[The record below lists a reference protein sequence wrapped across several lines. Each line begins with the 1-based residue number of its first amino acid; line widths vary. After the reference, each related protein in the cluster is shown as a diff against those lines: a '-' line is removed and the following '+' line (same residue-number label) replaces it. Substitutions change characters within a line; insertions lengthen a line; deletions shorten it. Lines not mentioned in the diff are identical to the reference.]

1 MNKTDMELLIN
12 ALSTGI
18 IDLTEVREQVETMNR
33 KQMEKIYEEAR
44 ATRKV
49 WKGEGKDQRWK
60 FKKKDGSLV
69 VKTSE
74 DAIREAYIKYYEQ
87 TTNQTKKESYTF
99 ADIYKRWL
107 DYRSEMVGT
116 KRGQL
121 SPSTYKRYINDY
133 NHYIKGSS
141 FDKMKVVDISAPAI
155 EKYLK
160 EIVIKYELTKSAL
173 INVAGYIKGALF
185 LAYKEGL
192 IEKTPYPSVD
202 LKPIRGFC
210 RIIVKY
216 DEDRVLTLDEM
227 KILIETLHE
236 KQKNKE
242 TYIQNYAIEL
252 ATMTG
257 MRVGELAA
265 LKWESIQENG
275 LHIDFSEHRLDYEDK
290 SSEYI
295 VGEPKNSKHRVYP
308 ITDEIQEL
316 LNRIKAIHTKYG
328 INSEYVFADKSGRVN
343 GHTISCAVNRRCN
356 DAGIDKRSIHAIRR
370 TVSSYLRTRLPIA
383 TVANLLGHLEETNDK
398 CYHYDISNMNYK
410 KDSLQE
416 MFQSFKTAE
425 EHTVNEDEIA

>member
-1 MNKTDMELLIN
+1 M
-12 ALSTGI
+12 
-18 IDLTEVREQVETMNR
+18 
-33 KQMEKIYEEAR
+33 
-44 ATRKV
+44 
-49 WKGEGKDQRWK
+49 
-60 FKKKDGSLV
+60 
-69 VKTSE
+69 
-74 DAIREAYIKYYEQ
+74 
-87 TTNQTKKESYTF
+87 
-99 ADIYKRWL
+99 
-107 DYRSEMVGT
+107 MV
-116 KRGQL
+116 
-121 SPSTYKRYINDY
+121 
-133 NHYIKGSS
+133 
-141 FDKMKVVDISAPAI
+141 I
-155 EKYLK
+155 E
-160 EIVIKYELTKSAL
+160 ILTKSAL

-216 DEDRVLTLDEM
+216 DEDRVLILDEM
-227 KILIETLHE
+227 KMLIETLHE

-290 SSEYI
+290 SSEY
-295 VGEPKNSKHRVYP
+295 
-308 ITDEIQEL
+308 
-316 LNRIKAIHTKYG
+316 
-328 INSEYVFADKSGRVN
+328 VFSDKSGRVN